1 MDKILDNLF
10 YNEKLG
16 IGNKT
21 TFIKKVQE
29 KNPEFKTKDIQ
40 EYLKNQEINQVNA
53 TINKS
58 YEYKITAPPR
68 TFQIDIFWSNLIIS
82 ILYSQT
88 YGKDFFNNIEKMS
101 IF

>member
-29 KNPEFKTKDIQ
+29 KHPEFKTKDIQ
-40 EYLKNQEINQVNA
+40 AYLKNQEINQVN
-53 TINKS
+53 TTVKKS
-58 YEYKITAPPR
+58 YQYKITAPHAR
-68 TFQIDIFWSNLIIS
+68 FKLIYFGGSEEIH
-82 ILYSQT
+82 
-88 YGKDFFNNIEKMS
+88 
-101 IF
+101 

>member
-29 KNPEFKTKDIQ
+29 KHPEFKTKDIKD
-40 EYLKNQEINQVNA
+40 YL
-53 TINKS
+53 NKS
-58 YEYKITAPPR
+58 TP
-68 TFQIDIFWSNLIIS
+68 Q
-82 ILYSQT
+82 
-88 YGKDFFNNIEKMS
+88 
-101 IF
+101 

>member
-29 KNPEFKTKDIQ
+29 KHPEFKTKDIKDYLNEQ
-40 EYLKNQEINQVNA
+40 EVNQ
-53 TINKS
+53 INK
-58 YEYKITAPPR
+58 T
-68 TFQIDIFWSNLIIS
+68 
-82 ILYSQT
+82 
-88 YGKDFFNNIEKMS
+88 IEKNMN
-101 IF
+101 IK